1 MTYLRSNTI
10 PNCVHYYT
18 KVCWSGGDC
27 SSADI
32 LAAFDDAIHDG
43 VDVISVSLGQPP
55 PLPDY
60 VDDAL
65 SVGSFHAAEKG
76 IAVVCSGGN
85 SGPFPETVINASPWV
100 VTVGASSIDRTF
112 LTRIILGNNRS
123 FVVSIYI
130 KNKQIF

>member
-1 MTYLRSNTI
+1 M
-10 PNCVHYYT
+10 
-18 KVCWSGGDC
+18 CWSTGDC

-43 VDVISVSLGQPP
+43 VDVISVSLGQSP

-65 SVGSFHAAEKG
+65 AVGSFHAAAKG
-76 IAVVCSGGN
+76 IVVVCSGGN
-85 SGPFPETVINASPWV
+85 SGPFPETIINGAPWV

-112 LTRIILGNNRS
+112 LSRVVLGNNLS

-130 KNKQIF
+130 KT

>member
-1 MTYLRSNTI
+1 
-10 PNCVHYYT
+10 
-18 KVCWSGGDC
+18 VCWSTGDC

-43 VDVISVSLGQPP
+43 VDVISVSLGQSP

-65 SVGSFHAAEKG
+65 SVGSFHAAAKG

-85 SGPFPETVINASPWV
+85 SGPFPETVINAAPWV
-100 VTVGASSIDRTF
+100 ITVGASTIDRTF
-112 LTRIILGNNRS
+112 LSQVVLGNNFS
-123 FVVSIYI
+123 LVVSIYMRRKRDFI
-130 KNKQIF
+130 NLKLWE